1 LLPKAEGK
9 ILRIVAII
17 FLAMFSKGVQIVK
30 LGNIW
35 LLTAELLPNKVS
47 FENNMYVKH
56 WSQLQN
62 NMFLI
67 FGGNIFTT

>member
-1 LLPKAEGK
+1 
-9 ILRIVAII
+9 
-17 FLAMFSKGVQIVK
+17 MFSKGVQIVK

>member
-1 LLPKAEGK
+1 
-9 ILRIVAII
+9 
-17 FLAMFSKGVQIVK
+17 MFSKGVQIVK

-35 LLTAELLPNKVS
+35 LLTELLPNKLVS

-67 FGGNIFTT
+67 LGGNIFTT